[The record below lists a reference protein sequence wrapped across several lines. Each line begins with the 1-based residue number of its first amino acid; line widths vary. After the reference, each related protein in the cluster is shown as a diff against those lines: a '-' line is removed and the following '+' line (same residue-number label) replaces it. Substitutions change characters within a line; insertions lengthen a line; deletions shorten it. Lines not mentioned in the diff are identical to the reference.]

1 MLPLEYEVLLPL
13 ITEIDPPDPDVP
25 TPPTTAIRPPVE
37 LPRPPLSDT
46 APPVELPW
54 PPLRDTTPPVD
65 ASVVWPATTCTAEPT
80 PEFELPTDTTIPP
93 DTPFVL
99 VPVPI
104 VITPLEPLDARP
116 VLNVM

>member
-25 TPPTTAIRPPVE
+25 TPPTTAIRPPVV
-37 LPRPPLSDT
+37 PPTPPLTDT
-46 APPVELPW
+46 A
-54 PPLRDTTPPVD
+54 PPVD
-65 ASVVWPATTCTAEPT
+65 ASVVTPAVTCTAEAT

-93 DTPFVL
+93 DTPLVL